1 MYNIYNT
8 FNGRAGKIYKNIRI
22 HKGITVLSSSK

>member
-1 MYNIYNT
+1 MYNIYNN
-8 FNGRAGKIYKNIRI
+8 FNAGAGKTYKNIRI